1 MNSVSGERRF
11 AASPE
16 QVFQVLVDPDVMVSA
31 LPGARGYRVLDGDH
45 WEAKVK
51 PPVPLAPS
59 VTITIEVVERRPG
72 EHASLRARGGGAH
85 VSSNFD
91 LAGNDAETLMR
102 WDAEVALSGLLG
114 RLAGSSL
121 EAVAE
126 RQAKRMLD
134 AVELALTRLPAEA
147 ADGAH

>member
-16 QVFQVLVDPDVMVSA
+16 QVFQLLVDPDVMVSA
-31 LPGARGYRVLDGDH
+31 LPGARGHRVLDSDH

-51 PPVPLAPS
+51 PPLPLAPS

-85 VSSNFD
+85 VTSTFD
-91 LAGNDAETLMR
+91 LAGDDAETVMR
-102 WDAEVALSGLLG
+102 WDAELALSGLLG

>member
-1 MNSVSGERRF
+1 
-11 AASPE
+11 
-16 QVFQVLVDPDVMVSA
+16 
-31 LPGARGYRVLDGDH
+31 
-45 WEAKVK
+45 
-51 PPVPLAPS
+51 

>member
-1 MNSVSGERRF
+1 M
-11 AASPE
+11 
-16 QVFQVLVDPDVMVSA
+16 
-31 LPGARGYRVLDGDH
+31 
-45 WEAKVK
+45 
-51 PPVPLAPS
+51 
-59 VTITIEVVERRPG
+59 
-72 EHASLRARGGGAH
+72 
-85 VSSNFD
+85 
-91 LAGNDAETLMR
+91 
-102 WDAEVALSGLLG
+102 ALSGLLG